1 MEPLFHEARDFPAE
15 GVLRSGRCA
24 LIRLLENIPWF
35 GTGRCTSS
43 CTMTTRSAVLGA
55 RKLYSG
61 VRYWL
66 IHWLLSGVAL
76 LVVSAILPGIQVD
89 GIGAALIAA
98 LVIGLVTATLGLV
111 LKIVF
116 LPFIILTL
124 GLVYFLINGLML
136 KLASEV
142 VPGFRV
148 NGCLPAVLGSILLTI
163 VDYIL
168 NRLVGL

>member
-1 MEPLFHEARDFPAE
+1 M
-15 GVLRSGRCA
+15 
-24 LIRLLENIPWF
+24 
-35 GTGRCTSS
+35 
-43 CTMTTRSAVLGA
+43 
-55 RKLYSG
+55 
-61 VRYWL
+61 RYWL

-111 LKIVF
+111 LKIVL

-148 NGCLPAVLGSILLTI
+148 NGCMPAVLGSILLTI